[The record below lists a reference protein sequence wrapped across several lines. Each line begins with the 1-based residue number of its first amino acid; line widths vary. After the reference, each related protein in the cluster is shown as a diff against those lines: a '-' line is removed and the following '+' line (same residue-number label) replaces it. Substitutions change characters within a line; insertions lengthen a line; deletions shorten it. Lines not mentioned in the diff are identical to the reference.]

1 MIGIMPRLSLRVRL
15 CGALLAA
22 AVLFGPSPHAAQPA
36 GLRQLGGIDDM
47 KSWFNAGKGH
57 VRAIFLL
64 SPT

>member
-1 MIGIMPRLSLRVRL
+1 MIAAMRRPSMRLRL

-36 GLRQLGGIDDM
+36 TLRQLGGIDDM
-47 KSWFNAGKGH
+47 KSWFNSNTGH